1 MKQENADTSN
11 APEIEESV
19 VKEEDQASETAIYGE
34 GQSSHTI
41 SHPEVGFFKSTVSKV
56 LGDIHSSDDPQLYS
70 PTRKNTIVLLIAL
83 IGINGSM
90 AQLIYLPGIFQMA
103 NDLDAS
109 IPAIDSTVSAYVVF
123 AGIAVS
129 FLIYWYIVPAANIL
143 LSSLCSGQ
151 VWAML
156 MEESQ
161 CISAVCL

>member
-129 FLIYWYIVPAANIL
+129 FLIY
-143 LSSLCSGQ
+143 
-151 VWAML
+151 
-156 MEESQ
+156 
-161 CISAVCL
+161 